1 MTFSCCCCYCKPS
14 NLETKSLDNT
24 FRSRTRPGSINP
36 GADDDKRDT
45 HTSEVSS
52 SKNLIYHQ
60 IKHQITLLTNC
71 YACHNSHVSS
81 QLQCCVYCLAL
92 LLLLAG
98 QLQGKKCLVRTLS
111 TDQVKRVLRFYVRHD
126 EEESGSGTPTLAQ
139 SLILIN
145 EALWL
150 VKHCLVIVMSVLYD
164 RWHHHHHHHPSNLV
178 DFPLLFPIFPLPGW
192 KRMLN
197 DAFHYASIVLAN
209 KLSDFP
215 TTTTAKKS
223 GWT

>member
-1 MTFSCCCCYCKPS
+1 MRAFQAPFENLNSQVPAQLSRDWAPVDDGFFEWVPVPVTTQKVNLLYLASHLPFGRKTSTTRTMMTFSCCCCYCKPS

-92 LLLLAG
+92 LLLLLVNSRGKSVWSELWAQTKWNAYLDFMSG
-98 QLQGKKCLVRTLS
+98 MMRKRAVPELQPSLS
-111 TDQVKRVLRFYVRHD
+111 L
-126 EEESGSGTPTLAQ
+126 
-139 SLILIN
+139 
-145 EALWL
+145 
-150 VKHCLVIVMSVLYD
+150 
-164 RWHHHHHHHPSNLV
+164 
-178 DFPLLFPIFPLPGW
+178 
-192 KRMLN
+192 
-197 DAFHYASIVLAN
+197 
-209 KLSDFP
+209 
-215 TTTTAKKS
+215 
-223 GWT
+223 